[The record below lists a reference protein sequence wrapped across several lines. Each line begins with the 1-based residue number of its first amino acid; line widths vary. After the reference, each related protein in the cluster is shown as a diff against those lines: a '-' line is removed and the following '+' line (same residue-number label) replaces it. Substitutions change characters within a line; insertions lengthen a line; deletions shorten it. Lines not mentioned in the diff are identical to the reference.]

1 MQRLILAAA
10 LGLASGSVLAFSMAC
25 DKPEYLQLKTADKA
39 ELQQE
44 FCRATRTHHLNLKLN
59 KSTQQTISEL
69 RSIGADASKQI
80 AQSEEDLNAALS
92 CSKAAA
98 EYAGALQR
106 RFKTKPPADKICLS
120 PGKGI

>member
-1 MQRLILAAA
+1 MQRLILATV
-10 LGLASGSVLAFSMAC
+10 LGLASGSALAFGITC

-44 FCRATRTHHLNLKLN
+44 FCSRTRMYHLNLKLQ
-59 KSTQQTISEL
+59 KTTRQGISNL
-69 RSIGADASKQI
+69 QSIGADASKQI
-80 AQSEEDLNAALS
+80 AQSEEDLDAALS

-120 PGKGI
+120 PGGI